1 MLAGSGQG
9 AGGNGAFADGA
20 GTAAAFNIPSGVAL
34 DASGNVLVADAYNH
48 RVRRVTPSGGTRP
61 PNGHGENCVGGG
73 WGEDWLFL
81 FFLVL
86 PFLFSFPVPE
96 FLDDD

>member
-1 MLAGSGQG
+1 MVSTLAGSGQG
-9 AGGNGAFADGA
+9 VGSNGAFADGA

-61 PNGHGENCVGGG
+61 PILNRSRG
-73 WGEDWLFL
+73 
-81 FFLVL
+81 
-86 PFLFSFPVPE
+86 
-96 FLDDD
+96 